1 MFTQGCM
8 KNASVLFVGTCFL
21 YQLCNQ
27 EYVNMI
33 RCFSKKLYIYNTI
46 LHCVTKTYA
55 TGYFNMHNTKEYRQG
70 RCPFKKEKRYE
81 T

>member
-1 MFTQGCM
+1 MFTQGCV

-55 TGYFNMHNTKEYRQG
+55 TGYFNMHNTITSSQSIQVTHIRGLK
-70 RCPFKKEKRYE
+70 
-81 T
+81 